1 MGTKVNDPRKW
12 QWYIVTAALMV
23 AIYFVAPQ
31 QLSVV
36 TYKVLLVSLA
46 GVLALT
52 IDRSLY
58 KRWGPLID
66 GMERSNVGAARVLAR
81 ALVFLAVVLGVS
93 LGL

>member
-1 MGTKVNDPRKW
+1 MNAPRMW
-12 QWYIVTAALMV
+12 QWYIVTAALLV
-23 AIYFVAPQ
+23 AINVVAPQ
-31 QLSVV
+31 QISVV
-36 TYKVLLVSLA
+36 AYKALLVSLA
-46 GVLALT
+46 AVLGLM